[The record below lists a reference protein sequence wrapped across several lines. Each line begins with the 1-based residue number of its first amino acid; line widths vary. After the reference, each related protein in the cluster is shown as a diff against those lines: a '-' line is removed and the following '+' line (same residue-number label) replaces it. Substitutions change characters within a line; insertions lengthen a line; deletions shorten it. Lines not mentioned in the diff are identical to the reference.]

1 MADTKRDSDPIVIKK
16 YANRRLYNTATS
28 SYVTL
33 DHLAQMVRDGI
44 DFLVFDAKTGE
55 DITRGVLTH
64 IIVEEENKGENML
77 PLSFLRQLISLYGD
91 SVQAMVPGY
100 LEQSMKAFAGNQDQ
114 IREMMEK
121 SLGQFAPGQVPGQ
134 ASGENPAKAFED
146 MARQNMATFENAMQ
160 NFNPFA
166 ASDADAPQSGDK
178 ASSTDE
184 GDVEA
189 MRDQLNKLQQQLDKM
204 SKKG

>member
-1 MADTKRDSDPIVIKK
+1 MADAKRDADPIVIKK

-33 DHLAQMVRDGI
+33 EHLAQMVRDGV
-44 DFLVFDAKTGE
+44 DFQVFDAKSGE
-55 DITRGVLTH
+55 DITRQVLTH

-77 PLSFLRQLISLYGD
+77 PLGFLRQLISLYGD

-114 IREMMEK
+114 IREMMEQTF
-121 SLGQFAPGQVPGQ
+121 SAAAGAGG
-134 ASGENPAKAFED
+134 NPLKAFED
-146 MARQNMATFENAMQ
+146 MTRQNLAIFETAMKS
-160 NFNPFA
+160 FSPFA
-166 ASDADAPQSGDK
+166 AAPSPSVSGGVKPTDAANEDDM
-178 ASSTDE
+178 D
-184 GDVEA
+184 A
-189 MRDQLNKLQQQLDKM
+189 MREQLNKLQKQLDKM

>member
-1 MADTKRDSDPIVIKK
+1 MADAKRDADPIVIKK

-33 DHLAQMVRDGI
+33 DHLAQMVRDGV
-44 DFLVFDAKTGE
+44 DFQVFDAKSGE
-55 DITRGVLTH
+55 DITRQVLTH

-121 SLGQFAPGQVPGQ
+121 TFSAAAGAGG
-134 ASGENPAKAFED
+134 NPLKVFED
-146 MARQNMATFENAMQ
+146 MTRQNMAIFETAMKS
-160 NFNPFA
+160 FSPFVAPNA
-166 ASDADAPQSGDK
+166 ASAS
-178 ASSTDE
+178 ASSGTKTTEAANED
-184 GDVEA
+184 DVDA
-189 MRDQLNKLQQQLDKM
+189 MREQLNKLQQQLDKM

>member
-1 MADTKRDSDPIVIKK
+1 MADAKRDTGPIVIKK

-33 DHLAQMVRDGI
+33 DHLAQMVRDGT
-44 DFLVFDAKTGE
+44 DFQVFDAKTGE
-55 DITRGVLTH
+55 DITRQVLTH

-77 PLSFLRQLISLYGD
+77 PLGFLRQLISLYGD

-114 IREMMEK
+114 IRDMMEK
-121 SLGQFAPGQVPGQ
+121 TFGAAAAAGG
-134 ASGENPAKAFED
+134 NPLKAFEE
-146 MARQNMATFENAMQ
+146 MTRQNMAMFENAMKS
-160 NFNPFA
+160 FNPFTQA
-166 ASDADAPQSGDK
+166 GASGPFSAGPGTDK
-178 ASSTDE
+178 AAEAANED
-184 GDVEA
+184 DVDA
-189 MRDQLNKLQQQLDKM
+189 MREQLNRLQKQLDKM

>member
-1 MADTKRDSDPIVIKK
+1 MADAKRDLDPIVIKK

-33 DHLAQMVRDGI
+33 DHLAQMVRDGT
-44 DFLVFDAKTGE
+44 DFQVFDAKSGA
-55 DITRGVLTH
+55 DITRQVLTH

-77 PLSFLRQLISLYGD
+77 PLSFLRQLIALYGD

-100 LEQSMKAFAGNQDQ
+100 LEQSMNAFAGNQDQ
-114 IREMMEK
+114 IRDMMGK
-121 SLGQFAPGQVPGQ
+121 TFG
-134 ASGENPAKAFED
+134 ASVGDDPMKAFED
-146 MARQNMATFENAMQ
+146 MTRQNMDMFENAMKS
-160 NFNPFA
+160 FNPFA
-166 ASDADAPQSGDK
+166 TAQDNKGPAPKK
-178 ASSTDE
+178 AEPD
-184 GDVEA
+184 DDMDA

>member
-121 SLGQFAPGQVPGQ
+121 SIGQFAPGQVPGQ
-134 ASGENPAKAFED
+134 APGENPAKAFED

-166 ASDADAPQSGDK
+166 APDADAPQSGDK

>member
-1 MADTKRDSDPIVIKK
+1 MADAKRDLDPIVIKK

-33 DHLAQMVRDGI
+33 DHLAQMVRDGCE
-44 DFLVFDAKTGE
+44 FQVFDAKSGK
-55 DITRGVLTH
+55 DITRQVLTH

-77 PLSFLRQLISLYGD
+77 PLSFLRQLIALYGD

-100 LEQSMKAFAGNQDQ
+100 LEQSMNAFAGNQDQ
-114 IREMMEK
+114 IRDMMGK
-121 SLGQFAPGQVPGQ
+121 TFGGAMGDDPM
-134 ASGENPAKAFED
+134 KAFED
-146 MARQNMATFENAMQ
+146 MTRQNMAMFENAMKA
-160 NFNPFA
+160 FNPFA
-166 ASDADAPQSGDK
+166 AAQDNKGPAKPSAEPSDDMD
-178 ASSTDE
+178 
-184 GDVEA
+184 A